1 MIDTVRFQ
9 NDPFEWALFG
19 PRGGIRR
26 GWGIF
31 FSLGFGMFLALYM
44 LTGGPVLIAVALIYA
59 TGVLQYAF
67 SKSAPV
73 IEVRIETVEVEKEV
87 ERIIEIEKRV
97 FVRPDSSCGVIYIMR
112 RSDGVL
118 KFGKAHRLSERLRQ
132 HQNDYQTDFHVISS
146 WVVPDVDDFETVA
159 LSLTKRYKHKEGHR
173 RELRQM
179 SESEL
184 NKFILEFTSRVYK
197 GWIQ

>member
-1 MIDTVRFQ
+1 MIDMVRFQ

-19 PRGGIRR
+19 SRGGIRR

-73 IEVRIETVEVEKEV
+73 VEVRIETVEVEKEV
-87 ERIIEIEKRV
+87 EKIIEVEKRV

-118 KFGKAHRLSERLRQ
+118 KFGKARSLIGRLRA
-132 HQNDYQTDFHVISS
+132 HEKDYQAEFYVISS
-146 WVVPDVDDFETVA
+146 WVVPDADDFETVA
-159 LSLTKRYKHKEGHR
+159 LSLTRRYQYKEGQR

-184 NKFILEFTSRVYK
+184 NKFILEFTNRVYK